1 MMRGGDTKRTNEMRN
16 NAFAEFQSETLELLG
31 GRCKNT
37 GDRRPVFWAALFKT
51 VKDTDDFTFGTP
63 DRKGGCDLIMGA
75 IMLATQTNI
84 RVRVVFLCPSIRY
97 GIKAQTFVTGWTRM
111 ETLPNLEICPAAWV
125 TAEMIK
131 NTDVFLH
138 HGKDNRSIM
147 PPSTKARHVI
157 QNFGLENLK

>member
-1 MMRGGDTKRTNEMRN
+1 MRGGDTKMTNEMRN
-16 NAFAEFQSETLELLG
+16 NAFVEFQSETLELLG
-31 GRCKNT
+31 GRGKDT

-51 VKDTDDFTFGTP
+51 VKDTDDFTFGTS
-63 DRKGGCDLIMGA
+63 DRKGSSDLIMGA

-84 RVRVVFLCPSIRY
+84 RVVFLCPSIRY
-97 GIKAQTFVTGWTRM
+97 GIKAQIFVTGWTGR

-157 QNFGLENLK
+157 QIFDLENLK